1 MRNYTAE
8 AKLCV
13 FKVCSSHPCQEE
25 GNGLKASSTD
35 GWTLTHAHTAHTT
48 GVDAGDL
55 EDSSLWV
62 QLNGVNVTLCI
73 VSWLVALNYCFQCN
87 EVAVLG
93 QQPSHVAGRPTQLP
107 AHTTH

>member
-1 MRNYTAE
+1 M
-8 AKLCV
+8 
-13 FKVCSSHPCQEE
+13 
-25 GNGLKASSTD
+25 D

-73 VSWLVALNYCFQCN
+73 VSRLVALNYSFQCN

-93 QQPSHVAGRPTQLP
+93 QQPSHVGGRLTQLP